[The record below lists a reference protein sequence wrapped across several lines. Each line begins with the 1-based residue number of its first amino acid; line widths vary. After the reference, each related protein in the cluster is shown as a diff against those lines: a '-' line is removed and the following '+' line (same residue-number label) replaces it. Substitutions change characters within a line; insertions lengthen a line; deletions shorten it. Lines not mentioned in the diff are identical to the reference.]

1 MCWRETGHLLLT
13 KWDICPVISINR
25 WFPIKYTRSHTII
38 KKGGE
43 IMSKMHRVQIFLD
56 DELLRKLAKIARK
69 KGTSISEIIP
79 TAVKEWLTGCQE
91 QDMLNKRLEDLQVIE
106 NHRQEILA
114 RRGGEPLDIDVAEM
128 IERMRTERINEI
140 TSSVFPKVKESSL
153 REDSV

>member
-1 MCWRETGHLLLT
+1 M
-13 KWDICPVISINR
+13 N
-25 WFPIKYTRSHTII
+25 
-38 KKGGE
+38 
-43 IMSKMHRVQIFLD
+43 KMHRVNIFLD

-79 TAVKEWLTGCQE
+79 TTVKEWLTGCQE

-153 REDSV
+153 REDSDGVLPSSL

>member
-1 MCWRETGHLLLT
+1 
-13 KWDICPVISINR
+13 
-25 WFPIKYTRSHTII
+25 
-38 KKGGE
+38 
-43 IMSKMHRVQIFLD
+43 MSKMHRVQIFLD

-114 RRGGEPLDIDVAEM
+114 RRGGKLLDFDAAEM
-128 IERMRTERINEI
+128 IERMRTERANELMA
-140 TSSVFPKVKESSL
+140 SVFPKVEDAS
-153 REDSV
+153 RTEDSDSAQPSSP